1 MFCFRQTEVSRNYLI
16 GDILAISQSEL
27 LLLAIVLV
35 VAVVMWAIIFNKL
48 LLASVNADLA
58 SSKRVRVRL
67 YNNLFVIMIALLV
80 TISIKWVGIM
90 IINSLLVLPAA
101 AGRNVSS
108 SMRSYHITSVV
119 FSMVSGVSG
128 LISSYY
134 FGTSAGGT
142 IVLFAAIIYFITFF
156 IGRKKKA

>member
-1 MFCFRQTEVSRNYLI
+1 
-16 GDILAISQSEL
+16 
-27 LLLAIVLV
+27 
-35 VAVVMWAIIFNKL
+35 MWAIIFNKL

-101 AGRNVSS
+101 AGRNISS

-142 IVLFAAIIYFITFF
+142 IVLFAAIIYFITFL
-156 IGRKKKA
+156 